1 MDHEQLIPLFIENGA
16 HKAGL
21 VHQSDIVTSTEFRDI
36 CAGNGCGNYGKC
48 WMCPPDVGQIG
59 PMMEQLRSYPYGIL
73 YQTIG
78 QLEDSFDIEGMG
90 AAGDRHAQ
98 VSQRIQRAVKPLLG
112 ERLLHLTCGGC
123 RGCETCAKKEGLP
136 CRNPASAMP
145 SMESCGIDVYNTTKG
160 TELKYI
166 NGENTVTYFGIALF
180 REESHA

>member
-1 MDHEQLIPLFIENGA
+1 MDREQLISLFTDNGA
-16 HKAGL
+16 HKAAL
-21 VHQSDIVTSTEFRDI
+21 VHQSDIVLSTEFRDI

-59 PMMEQLRSYPYGIL
+59 PMMEQLRSYPLGIL

-123 RGCETCAKKEGLP
+123 HLCPTCAKREDQP
-136 CRNPASAMP
+136 CRHPELALP
-145 SMESCGIDVYNTTKG
+145 SLESYGVDVYKTSRATS
-160 TELKYI
+160 LRYI
-166 NGENTVTYFGIALF
+166 NGPDTVTYFGMVLF
-180 REESHA
+180 SEE